1 MVIRRE
7 DVQRVERRLRF
18 GMARPSRALPRRPG
32 HLDGSA
38 APSVGV
44 PVPAASAPPGASAA
58 PGTAVREPAGP
69 EAVATTSA
77 AEPSGK
83 RRLRWQLPWRPTTA
97 WLVAGLFALA
107 AVVAVPIAVD
117 ANNLLRS
124 ESDPAAVADLALD
137 RTFNRELAIREI
149 EAALVASDPDLANS
163 FVELARDRNVALP
176 DELTG
181 RVKAAV
187 ERANSTVAHVESFAR
202 GLITGEPDNMAGLA
216 GTTAGDLFVFG
227 DIRDAAREG
236 ARYIAGQETDQLVLG
251 LAVVG
256 LAITAGTYA
265 TAGAATP
272 ARIGL
277 SVAKAARR
285 TGRLSAGMAAWIGRS
300 LREVVD
306 WSALKKVGSSVTD
319 PAAAVRAARQVVRSD
334 KADDL
339 MRLASDVGRVQGRA
353 GTQAAL
359 DGLKVAQGP
368 RDMARVAKLA
378 EKKGG
383 KTRAI
388 LKTLG
393 RGAIVMSLATFNL
406 AAWIV
411 GAILTLL
418 GFVSSAKAGVERITQ
433 RVLDRRKARRLARY
447 EAMTGQRA

>member
-1 MVIRRE
+1 M
-7 DVQRVERRLRF
+7 
-18 GMARPSRALPRRPG
+18 
-32 HLDGSA
+32 
-38 APSVGV
+38 
-44 PVPAASAPPGASAA
+44 
-58 PGTAVREPAGP
+58 
-69 EAVATTSA
+69 
-77 AEPSGK
+77 
-83 RRLRWQLPWRPTTA
+83 
-97 WLVAGLFALA
+97 
-107 AVVAVPIAVD
+107 
-117 ANNLLRS
+117 
-124 ESDPAAVADLALD
+124 
-137 RTFNRELAIREI
+137 
-149 EAALVASDPDLANS
+149 
-163 FVELARDRNVALP
+163 
-176 DELTG
+176 
-181 RVKAAV
+181 
-187 ERANSTVAHVESFAR
+187 
-202 GLITGEPDNMAGLA
+202 
-216 GTTAGDLFVFG
+216 
-227 DIRDAAREG
+227 
-236 ARYIAGQETDQLVLG
+236 
-251 LAVVG
+251 
-256 LAITAGTYA
+256 
-265 TAGAATP
+265 
-272 ARIGL
+272 
-277 SVAKAARR
+277 
-285 TGRLSAGMAAWIGRS
+285 
-300 LREVVD
+300 VD